1 MNKETYTKIDNLK
14 NKIENLP
21 KENHL
26 EIFKILHKHN
36 VQYSENKNGIFINL
50 IDVSPLII
58 HEIDQYVQYLETQNK
73 EIKQFEIE
81 KSKIEML
88 L

>member
-1 MNKETYTKIDNLK
+1 MNKETHAKMNYLK

-21 KENHL
+21 KENHV
-26 EIFKILHKHN
+26 EIFKILQKNN

-50 IDVSPLII
+50 IEVSPIII
-58 HEIDQYVQYLETQNK
+58 HEVDQYVQYLETQNN
-73 EIKQFEIE
+73 EIKNFEIQ
-81 KSKIEML
+81 KNKIEML

>member
-1 MNKETYTKIDNLK
+1 MNKETYTKINHLK
-14 NKIENLP
+14 NTIENLP
-21 KENHL
+21 KENHV

-50 IDVSPLII
+50 IEVSPVII
-58 HEIDQYVQYLETQNK
+58 HEIDQYVKYLEEQNN
-73 EIKQFEIE
+73 EIKKFEIK

>member
-1 MNKETYTKIDNLK
+1 MNTETYTKVNHLK

-21 KENHL
+21 KENHV

-50 IDVSPLII
+50 IEVSPVVI
-58 HEIDQYVQYLETQNK
+58 HEIDQYVQYLEAQNN
-73 EIKQFEIE
+73 EIKKFEMK